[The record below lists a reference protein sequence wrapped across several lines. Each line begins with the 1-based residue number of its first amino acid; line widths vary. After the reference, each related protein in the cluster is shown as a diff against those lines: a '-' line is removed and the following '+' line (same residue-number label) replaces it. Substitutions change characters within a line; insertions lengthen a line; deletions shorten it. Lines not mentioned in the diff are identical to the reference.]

1 MNTQTKKSDK
11 KNSHNGFVWSQRGG
25 PGGFGRDVCER
36 DGPGGFGR
44 DVCERG
50 GPGGFGR

>member
-1 MNTQTKKSDK
+1 MMNHKADTKDNSK
-11 KNSHNGFVWSQRGG
+11 KNSGHNGFVWSQRA
-25 PGGFGRDVCER
+25 PVY

-44 DVCERG
+44 RVPVLE